1 MAKQKT
7 VKKILKDNKYLLV
20 HNPSNLGNLI
30 KKGDI
35 MAEQDA
41 NVPVTQDANV
51 SVTPATKILY
61 YLYGFV
67 NFVLTMVK
75 STIVFACGILVGMGI
90 LIKNPPADK
99 ANIAIIEKL
108 ESENTALKDLIKKK
122 NSEEMRIASPEVVQ
136 NGFVIPR

>member
-1 MAKQKT
+1 MAKQKAI
-7 VKKILKDNKYLLV
+7 KKTSNDNKYLLV
-20 HNPSNLGNLI
+20 HNLSNLGNLI

-41 NVPVTQDANV
+41 NV
-51 SVTPATKILY
+51 SVTPVNKILY

-67 NFVLTMVK
+67 NFVLMLFK
-75 STIVFACGILVGMGI
+75 STVVFLCGILVGMGI

-99 ANIAIIEKL
+99 TNIAIIEKL
-108 ESENTALKDLIKKK
+108 ESENSALKDLIKKK
-122 NSEEMRIASPEVVQ
+122 NSEELRLATPEVVQ

>member
-7 VKKILKDNKYLLV
+7 IKKILKDNKYLLV

-41 NVPVTQDANV
+41 NVPVT
-51 SVTPATKILY
+51 PATKILY

-67 NFVLTMVK
+67 NFILMLFK
-75 STIVFACGILVGMGI
+75 STVVFLCGILVGMGVI
-90 LIKNPPADK
+90 IKNPPADK
-99 ANIAIIEKL
+99 TNIAIIEKL
-108 ESENTALKDLIKKK
+108 ESENSALKDLIKKK
-122 NSEEMRIASPEVVQ
+122 NSEEIRLASPEVVQ
-136 NGFVIPR
+136 NGFVMPR